1 MVQSELL
8 GGQLNHTLA
17 DAGTVA
23 HVHLWDRG
31 SLMIAVKGLFM
42 EKWLC
47 LGSMGV
53 AGLLILLFILDMAL
67 GFPFGGSSAVVDV
80 FGILASGVVLYLGW
94 DAYKDL
100 R

>member
-1 MVQSELL
+1 MVQSECWAVKCV
-8 GGQLNHTLA
+8 QLTV

-23 HVHLWDRG
+23 HDHPRDRG

-47 LGSMGV
+47 IGSMGV
-53 AGLLILLFILDMAL
+53 AGLLILLFVLDVAMS
-67 GFPFGGSSAVVDV
+67 FPFGGTSVVVDI
-80 FGILASGVVLYLGW
+80 FGILASGIVLYLGW
-94 DAYKDL
+94 DAFKDL